1 MANLE
6 AFSRPFVDFSHLAA
20 EPSRADV
27 WAANAARTH
36 VQYRILAE
44 AEPDTLCR
52 LFSYFA
58 QQLMTPQQVNVQ
70 QSQEQ
75 FLIEVQ
81 QADISWH
88 RAEVIAQKM
97 RSLVSVF
104 AVELEPCSQAGIS
117 PAACPQQ
124 LPVVVDMQAHRVLDG
139 C

>member
-6 AFSRPFVDFSHLAA
+6 AFSRPLVDFNHLAG

-27 WAANAARTH
+27 WAANAAHTH
-36 VQYRILAE
+36 VQYRIRAE
-44 AEPDTLCR
+44 AEPDILCR

-75 FLIEVQ
+75 LLIEVQ

-104 AVELEPCSQAGIS
+104 AVELERCDKAGSS
-117 PAACPQQ
+117 PTACPQQ
-124 LPVVVDMQAHRVLDG
+124 LPVVVDMQAHRALDG

>member
-1 MANLE
+1 MTNLE
-6 AFSRPFVDFSHLAA
+6 AFSRPFVDLSQVAV
-20 EPSRADV
+20 EPSRTDA
-27 WAANAARTH
+27 WAANAARSQ

-44 AEPDTLCR
+44 AEPDILCR

-58 QQLMTPQQVNVQ
+58 QQLMIPQQVNVQ
-70 QSQEQ
+70 QLQEQ

-104 AVELEPCSQAGIS
+104 AVELEPYGQAGNS
-117 PAACPQQ
+117 VTQCP
-124 LPVVVDMQAHRVLDG
+124 
-139 C
+139 